1 SLHVVDAAGC
11 ETTVAFTIDGPDPIE
26 PHLTVTPEACTAPCT
41 GTATVNP
48 EGGVGPYQYT
58 WAPEPGGGQGTPAAT
73 GLCAALDYTLTVQDA
88 NGCELVVP
96 VEVPLPT
103 PLQLVV
109 TATPV
114 NCAGS
119 CDGTATVA
127 VTGGMA
133 PFSYHWSPE
142 PAQGQGTDQVSGLCV
157 GYFQVEVTDANNC
170 QAVQVFVISAPLPIT
185 ATAAITGP
193 ACAGQCNGAID
204 VDAMGG
210 SAPLTYVWQPEPAVG
225 QGTDQVSGLCA
236 GDWTVTITDAHGCT
250 FDSTY
255 TVAEPDPITVTAD
268 VEQSHCGQC
277 DGSAQLHVTGGT
289 GPYLF
294 TWGPPLNL
302 TTTDSLLTDLCAG
315 IYTVVVSDASGCST
329 QVAVPVGDEDGEVIT
344 TTDGLTSCPGECDGA
359 VAVAY
364 ICSAPLCTVEWTD
377 MGGNLLA
384 SGTDQ
389 LTDLCAGS
397 YLVTVTNAAGCITVD
412 TALVAE
418 PAPLVGNMGTS
429 PVSCAGLCDG
439 TATIG
444 IDGGS
449 GSFSFSW
456 VPEPGS
462 GQGTP
467 QVTGLCAGSYDVV
480 VEDQMSGCSAT
491 FSVLVTEP
499 DPLVVDA
506 QINEVSCAGQ
516 CDGSIALNT
525 TGGTGPYQYAWT
537 PEPPA
542 GQQGSAVINGLCG
555 GAYTVLV
562 SDGNNCSVDLNYTVQ
577 EPAAI
582 TIVPATTPSHCAVCD
597 GTATVTV
604 SGGTGTISVEW
615 SDQNGPVG
623 TGNTLTGLCAGVYTA
638 TATDASGCTA
648 VATVALQDADG
659 EVIGAVDG
667 QTTCGN
673 TCDGTVAVTYNC
685 TDAPCTVAWFN
696 MDGDALASQDTLGGL
711 CTGDYLVQ
719 VVNASGCLSL
729 DTAHVAPAQQ
739 ILPNLST
746 TPTACHGSC
755 DGTATVGPT
764 GGTAPYGYVW
774 TPEPGGGQNTPQ
786 ATGLCPG
793 PYAVQVT
800 DANGCS
806 INVQVLITA
815 PAPLSV
821 TAQVEQISCAGATDG
836 SITITTGGGT
846 APYTYAWSPM
856 PPNGQGTNQALGLDP
871 GQWTVVLSDS
881 HGCDTTITWEITAP
895 APVTVVTAVT
905 QSTCGAC
912 DGSANVV
919 PGGGT
924 APYEVEWLQGGTV
937 AGTGETI
944 SGLCAGL
951 YTVRI
956 TDAHGCMLE
965 QPVPVSDIGGET
977 LATTDFTLTCPDHCD
992 GEVAVAFDCTQ
1003 PSCTI
1008 AWFDAGGNDLNV
1020 STNVLSNLY
1029 AGLYFVQ
1036 VTNGLGCISMDTASV
1051 IAPDPILA
1059 NLSTTP
1065 DSCHGSCN
1073 GTATVGPTGGAGGYG
1088 YEWVIGTDTITGTAQ
1103 VVGLCAGNFQVTIT
1117 DVAGCA
1123 ITQGVLILEP
1133 PAIDAVA
1140 VVGPITCNGA
1150 ADGSIHVNASGGTGV
1165 LSFHWAPEPP
1175 SGQGTSTVTG
1185 LGPGSWSVTITDV
1198 LQCDTTFTVDLNE
1211 PAPIT
1216 VGATHT
1222 DNVCFDDCTAT
1233 AHVDLSGG
1241 VAPYGI
1247 IWTGPDGTVIA
1258 QDTTDVENLCGGTHQ
1273 VIVTDAVGC
1282 TMVTDIVIGAGAPIE
1297 ANLSFL
1303 GETCHGP
1310 CDGTASVAPTGGT
1323 GSGYAFLWGPGDP
1336 VGQGTSEVSGLCAG
1350 WWNVTIADDAG
1361 CDTVITFEILPFQ
1374 PIMPTATVQEV
1385 TCHGACDGSISLNT
1399 TGGVGAL
1406 SFQWTPEPGSG
1417 QGTSLV
1423 GGLCA
1428 GDWTVVITDAANCDT
1443 SVTIT
1448 INEPVELTVAVDS
1461 VAQASCSSA
1470 SDGAVSITAS
1480 GGTPGHTFSWTG
1492 PNGFQSTAEDL
1503 AGILPGTYVVQVTDA
1518 NGCQT
1523 TGTVLVG
1530 ALVSV
1535 VADAGPDRDECS
1547 NVVVVLDG
1555 GGSIGASTFQW
1566 TDDQGQVLGTTPTY
1580 APGPLPDGTHT
1591 FILTVTDG
1599 PCSDADTVVVTVLP
1613 LPIADAGDDHTIF
1626 VEGTVE
1632 LGGSPAGP
1640 PGSTFIWQ
1648 PDSVLNNA
1656 AIPNPMA
1663 TVDATTWFF
1672 LTVVAPNGCTA
1683 MDSVLVT
1690 VVPEVT
1696 VPSGFTPNGDGY
1708 NDVWELDIADLFP
1721 NMEVRIFSRWGEP
1734 LFRSVGYRAPWD
1746 GKYDGKPVPMGTYY
1760 YVIELNDDRFPEPLT
1775 GPLTVI
1781 R

>member
-1 SLHVVDAAGC
+1 
-11 ETTVAFTIDGPDPIE
+11 
-26 PHLTVTPEACTAPCT
+26 
-41 GTATVNP
+41 
-48 EGGVGPYQYT
+48 
-58 WAPEPGGGQGTPAAT
+58 
-73 GLCAALDYTLTVQDA
+73 
-88 NGCELVVP
+88 
-96 VEVPLPT
+96 
-103 PLQLVV
+103 
-109 TATPV
+109 
-114 NCAGS
+114 
-119 CDGTATVA
+119 
-127 VTGGMA
+127 
-133 PFSYHWSPE
+133 
-142 PAQGQGTDQVSGLCV
+142 
-157 GYFQVEVTDANNC
+157 
-170 QAVQVFVISAPLPIT
+170 
-185 ATAAITGP
+185 
-193 ACAGQCNGAID
+193 
-204 VDAMGG
+204 
-210 SAPLTYVWQPEPAVG
+210 
-225 QGTDQVSGLCA
+225 DQVSGLCA

-912 DGSANVV
+912 DGSANAV

-1073 GTATVGPTGGAGGYG
+1073 GTATVGPTGGAGGSS
-1088 YEWVIGTDTITGTAQ
+1088 Q
-1103 VVGLCAGNFQVTIT
+1103 AGQR
-1117 DVAGCA
+1117 
-1123 ITQGVLILEP
+1123 
-1133 PAIDAVA
+1133 
-1140 VVGPITCNGA
+1140 
-1150 ADGSIHVNASGGTGV
+1150 
-1165 LSFHWAPEPP
+1165 
-1175 SGQGTSTVTG
+1175 
-1185 LGPGSWSVTITDV
+1185 
-1198 LQCDTTFTVDLNE
+1198 
-1211 PAPIT
+1211 
-1216 VGATHT
+1216 
-1222 DNVCFDDCTAT
+1222 
-1233 AHVDLSGG
+1233 
-1241 VAPYGI
+1241 
-1247 IWTGPDGTVIA
+1247 
-1258 QDTTDVENLCGGTHQ
+1258 
-1273 VIVTDAVGC
+1273 
-1282 TMVTDIVIGAGAPIE
+1282 
-1297 ANLSFL
+1297 
-1303 GETCHGP
+1303 
-1310 CDGTASVAPTGGT
+1310 PTRG
-1323 GSGYAFLWGPGDP
+1323 
-1336 VGQGTSEVSGLCAG
+1336 
-1350 WWNVTIADDAG
+1350 
-1361 CDTVITFEILPFQ
+1361 
-1374 PIMPTATVQEV
+1374 
-1385 TCHGACDGSISLNT
+1385 
-1399 TGGVGAL
+1399 
-1406 SFQWTPEPGSG
+1406 
-1417 QGTSLV
+1417 
-1423 GGLCA
+1423 
-1428 GDWTVVITDAANCDT
+1428 
-1443 SVTIT
+1443 
-1448 INEPVELTVAVDS
+1448 
-1461 VAQASCSSA
+1461 
-1470 SDGAVSITAS
+1470 
-1480 GGTPGHTFSWTG
+1480 
-1492 PNGFQSTAEDL
+1492 
-1503 AGILPGTYVVQVTDA
+1503 
-1518 NGCQT
+1518 
-1523 TGTVLVG
+1523 
-1530 ALVSV
+1530 
-1535 VADAGPDRDECS
+1535 
-1547 NVVVVLDG
+1547 
-1555 GGSIGASTFQW
+1555 
-1566 TDDQGQVLGTTPTY
+1566 
-1580 APGPLPDGTHT
+1580 
-1591 FILTVTDG
+1591 
-1599 PCSDADTVVVTVLP
+1599 
-1613 LPIADAGDDHTIF
+1613 
-1626 VEGTVE
+1626 
-1632 LGGSPAGP
+1632 
-1640 PGSTFIWQ
+1640 
-1648 PDSVLNNA
+1648 
-1656 AIPNPMA
+1656 
-1663 TVDATTWFF
+1663 
-1672 LTVVAPNGCTA
+1672 
-1683 MDSVLVT
+1683 
-1690 VVPEVT
+1690 
-1696 VPSGFTPNGDGY
+1696 
-1708 NDVWELDIADLFP
+1708 
-1721 NMEVRIFSRWGEP
+1721 
-1734 LFRSVGYRAPWD
+1734 
-1746 GKYDGKPVPMGTYY
+1746 
-1760 YVIELNDDRFPEPLT
+1760 
-1775 GPLTVI
+1775 
-1781 R
+1781 